1 MTTSTGSRDDRRRA
15 VVGIVLL
22 YLSSFALSFGQ
33 GMVLPVLPV
42 LVSDLDVSVAAAAQ
56 VITAFAV
63 GRFITLIPGGA
74 LLDSIGA
81 RLAVIGT
88 PIVITAATLSVS
100 ALPSYALLMAA
111 MLLVGGAEAIWNLS
125 REIAGV
131 EMVSQ
136 AQRGRMMSG
145 FMGSSSAGAALG
157 SAFGGILLEHTGL
170 RAVFLAYGGIAL
182 AVSVASFI
190 WRDRIAPRAA
200 VRPASPRPQGGFD
213 WGALFNF
220 SKLVREIRPEY
231 RRTFFVLVIT
241 TFVMMMY
248 RMFIQAML
256 PLYAGTHLQLSPSQI
271 GYLFSMMGIVVF
283 VMIIPAGL
291 VIDKL
296 GRKWAIVPSTG
307 LPALTFILIPYS
319 TTFAE
324 LAVLFTIVGVANGL
338 SLGSVAVATYDVL
351 PPAVRGRLQ
360 ALRRTISEVGGISG
374 PLFGGLIAGAT
385 NPGVPFFAVA
395 PILVVTAL
403 ICAFGARETLAKKGR
418 PLV

>member
-1 MTTSTGSRDDRRRA
+1 M
-15 VVGIVLL
+15 LL

-100 ALPSYALLMAA
+100 ALPSYGLLMAA

-182 AVSVASFI
+182 AVSIASFI
-190 WRDRIAPRAA
+190 WRDRVAPRGAA
-200 VRPASPRPQGGFD
+200 RPATGKPQSGFD
-213 WGALFNF
+213 WGALFNY

-231 RRTFFVLVIT
+231 RRTFFVLVMT

-307 LPALTFILIPYS
+307 LPALAFILIPYS
-319 TTFAE
+319 TTFLE
-324 LAVLFTIVGVANGL
+324 LAVLFTLVGVANGL

-351 PPAVRGRLQ
+351 PAAVRGRLQ

-385 NPGVPFFAVA
+385 DPGVPFFVVA

-403 ICAFGARETLAKKGR
+403 ICAFGARETLVKKDR
-418 PLV
+418 RLV